1 MNRLKK
7 LNQQQQEVAPV
18 VEEKPK
24 TKKGQTAKGAK
35 EGGAKEGEKER
46 PKKQAAKQWS
56 KIFKHK
62 RLFAFFSFKLK
73 HFQP

>member
-24 TKKGQTAKGAK
+24 TKKGQTTKGAK
-35 EGGAKEGEKER
+35 EGAKEER
-46 PKKQAAKQWS
+46 PKKQATKQWMN
-56 KIFKHK
+56 IFKY
-62 RLFAFFSFKLK
+62 
-73 HFQP
+73 P

>member
-24 TKKGQTAKGAK
+24 AAKKSQNTKGAK
-35 EGGAKEGEKER
+35 EGAKEGEKER
-46 PKKQAAKQWS
+46 PKKQATKQ
-56 KIFKHK
+56 
-62 RLFAFFSFKLK
+62 
-73 HFQP
+73 